1 MDLKEK
7 SENLIA
13 TYHGQILPSPYR
25 VKKHC
30 RTPSVQEGTQ
40 KYAVIFR
47 LIFSSIFKFQQ
58 DWKAIFKKEGSH
70 LNLSLNFTKNKH

>member
-40 KYAVIFR
+40 KYAVTFHSIF
-47 LIFSSIFKFQQ
+47 LNIFKFQR
-58 DWKAIFKKEGSH
+58 DWNAIFEKEGSH
-70 LNLSLNFTKNKH
+70 FDLSLNLIKNTH